1 MKNRWKRTLAWM
13 LAAVLLSTMS
23 GPALHA
29 EENDP
34 GQEDGLCEHH
44 PEHDE
49 SCGYRE
55 AKAGVDCTCGYKDA
69 EETAEELQDQENG
82 EEEAETEEKPE
93 AEGHAE
99 DCAYQEAA
107 EGAPCTYI
115 CKICGGQEETDSE
128 TPDALKEPSDEGT
141 NQKDTGNPGE
151 TDEKEAQKE
160 PGVGEDQIPEEE
172 SKADQPEQEKSQT
185 STEKRITSWFWA
197 DEESSLPDGALLL
210 PEAEEEQPIALE
222 EVKALLP
229 EAIQAMVEEAEEP
242 VTLKDWIC
250 ESYPEEGA
258 YTGSYL
264 FQAALPEGYALS
276 EEAEPLELTV
286 EFEES
291 AVYGLTTLST
301 EPKNVSF
308 TGLVFDSA
316 NQLPMEETTYRAGDG
331 EIVWTPVVE
340 GGKVVSGS
348 LLCRNISIT
357 GCGTGIWMPAPVE
370 IVLEGENRIEADN
383 YGIYMSDTYNIPS
396 RGPLNVTLRGSGSLE
411 IDSKGGGIITGG
423 AITVDQV
430 GGLIVTYGDG
440 SQSGS
445 GLCSTGVQF
454 PITICNSS
462 FVKIASREGMSGISN
477 GAIYQQNSGDVII
490 ENSHV
495 VVINRV
501 GSAICSK
508 KDIRCISSDIR
519 VIGNTDGGAGTLDF
533 ERNAEGIH
541 LFIDGGTLFAQ
552 NLGSGYDVPYNSEHT
567 EATNSAVIYFANQ
580 YRILLPNGN
589 NIQYSDCEYDEAAD
603 EITKVGSAEVFGAV
617 VWNENVRFF
626 NKSDSNWINLT
637 IGNYGDASLTI
648 PEGMV
653 VEIPAKCRIRNR
665 SNDNDSYTGT
675 LINQG
680 VLKILNGGELE
691 NYFNKGCLLNQGTF
705 EIQNGGGL
713 YNYYKNNNGGIVQ
726 NEGHMNVSAGATFQ
740 NQSRL
745 ENSGTI
751 DTDGNFSTIRLT
763 GYGGVLE
770 NTGTVN
776 GFVIEML
783 DASYTNVASGNTT
796 ILSGQTLTV
805 GQGVAGSGKKDRTL
819 QVPEGATLTIE
830 SGAVVDA
837 KTNVTTDTLSQYL
850 QIDGDLAVNGTLLLP
865 ENVSDETLQE
875 LAEHISGTGKIQV
888 GSDATGIYYI
898 ATVTE
903 GGVGASGRGLY
914 QKGAT
919 VAVDAGAREGCR
931 FRGWSASE
939 DVVLADPA
947 SPQTT
952 FVMPEHAV
960 TLTAQWEILVSGV
973 TLNQTSLSLLPGET
987 ALLHA
992 TVSPSNASEQGVVWA
1007 SDHPEVALVDQDGR
1021 VTAVAVGTAV
1031 ITVTSS
1037 EGGKTAQCTVTV
1049 REERE
1054 EPTPPADTDKP
1065 TPPADT
1071 EEPTPPVDTQQPE
1084 YRLIF
1089 EPGMREIPRTL
1100 LEKGLDTPEKIAFV
1114 LKLEI
1119 LKKQESFPQENMA
1132 LYDVTL
1138 LVRRPGSSQW
1148 EIADASNFPADGR
1161 LQVILPYPQGTGRDT
1176 HDFLAAHMFTTDDF
1190 GKTPGEVETP
1200 EVTKTSEGLRMEVT
1214 GLSPILLTWK
1224 EIRDSDEQSRP
1235 SGRPHRGSNS
1245 SDESVE
1251 PADTA
1256 AAQPIQSAKTGD
1268 NAHPE
1273 IWFLLLLISCAG
1285 IGRVFRKKIRCQ

>member
-128 TPDALKEPSDEGT
+128 TPDALKEPSDEET

-445 GLCSTGVQF
+445 GLCSTGVQS

-770 NTGTVN
+770 NTGIVN

-783 DASYTNVASGNTT
+783 DTSYNNIASGNTL
-796 ILSGQTLTV
+796 IQSGQTLTV
-805 GQGVAGSGKKDRTL
+805 GQGVAGSGSKDRTL
-819 QVPEGATLTIE
+819 EVPEGAKLTIE

-837 KTNVTTDTLSQYL
+837 KTNVTTDTLSHYL
-850 QIDGDLAVNGTLLLP
+850 QIEGGLAVNGTLLLP
-865 ENVSDETLQE
+865 ENVSEEILQE
-875 LAEHISGTGKIQV
+875 LAEHISGTGQIQV
-888 GSDATGIYYI
+888 GDDAASVYYI
-898 ATVTE
+898 AAVAE
-903 GGVGASGRGLY
+903 GGAGASGRGLY
-914 QKGAT
+914 QAGTT
-919 VAVDAGAREGCR
+919 VTVDAGTREGCR
-931 FRGWSASE
+931 FRDWSASE
-939 DVVLADPA
+939 DVVLANPA
-947 SPQTT
+947 SAQTT

-960 TLTAQWEILVSGV
+960 TLTAQWEILVSSV

-992 TVSPSNASEQGVVWA
+992 MVSPSDASEQRVVWA
-1007 SDHPEVALVDQDGR
+1007 SDHPEVASVDQDGR

-1037 EGGKTAQCTVTV
+1037 EGGKTAQCIVTV
-1049 REERE
+1049 RDTPE
-1054 EPTPPADTDKP
+1054 EPTPPDDVNKP

-1071 EEPTPPVDTQQPE
+1071 QQPE
-1084 YRLIF
+1084 FRLIF
-1089 EPGMREIPRTL
+1089 EQGMKEIPRTL

-1214 GLSPILLTWK
+1214 GLSPILLTWR
-1224 EIRDSDEQSRP
+1224 EIQDSDAQSRP
-1235 SGRPHRGSNS
+1235 SGRPHRGSHS
-1245 SDESVE
+1245 SDASDE
-1251 PADTA
+1251 PGATAA
-1256 AAQPIQSAKTGD
+1256 AAQPVQSADTGD
-1268 NAHPE
+1268 SSHPE
-1273 IWFLLLLISCAG
+1273 IWCLLLLISCAG
-1285 IGRVFRKKIRCQ
+1285 VGRVFRKKIRLQ

>member
-23 GPALHA
+23 GPALYA
-29 EENDP
+29 EESAEKEEM
-34 GQEDGLCEHH
+34 GSESGLCEHH

-49 SCGYRE
+49 ECGYRE
-55 AKAGVDCTCGYKDA
+55 AKEGVDCTCGYKDA
-69 EETAEELQDQENG
+69 EEITEERQDQENG
-82 EEEAETEEKPE
+82 GEEAE

-115 CKICGGQEETDSE
+115 CKICGGQAETDAE
-128 TPDALKEPSDEGT
+128 TPDTSKEPSAEGMDQ

-151 TDEKEAQKE
+151 TDVKEAQKE
-160 PGVGEDQIPEEE
+160 PGVGEDQISEEE

-197 DEESSLPDGALLL
+197 DEESSLTDGALLL

-229 EAIQAMVEEAEEP
+229 EGIQATVEEAEEP

-250 ESYPEEGA
+250 EAYPEEGA
-258 YTGSYL
+258 YIGSYQ
-264 FQAALPEGYALS
+264 FRAVLPKGYALT

-286 EFEES
+286 KFEES
-291 AVYGLTTLST
+291 VAYELAALSA
-301 EPKNVSF
+301 EPKDVSS

-316 NQLPMEETTYRAGDG
+316 NQLPTEETTYPAGDG

-357 GCGTGIWMPAPVE
+357 GCRTGIWMPVPVE
-370 IVLEGENRIEADN
+370 IVLEGKNRIEASSN
-383 YGIYMSDTYNIPS
+383 GIYMSDIS
-396 RGPLNVTLRGSGSLE
+396 ACVTLRGSGSLE
-411 IDSKGGGIITGG
+411 IDSSGGGIIAGG

-430 GGLIVTYGDG
+430 GGLSITYG
-440 SQSGS
+440 SQGLWVTQAGGGITIQSCEDVKVKSSDNASGS
-445 GLCSTGVQF
+445 NSAIGL
-454 PITICNSS
+454 
-462 FVKIASREGMSGISN
+462 
-477 GAIYQQNSGDVII
+477 QNAGEIMIKD
-490 ENSHV
+490 SHV
-495 VVINRV
+495 LLTC
-501 GSAICSK
+501 GQGPAIGAATGEVELL
-508 KDIRCISSDIR
+508 SSDVR
-519 VIGNTDGGAGTLDF
+519 AIGNTSTENASGTLSY
-533 ERNAEGIH
+533 GH
-541 LFIDGGTLFAQ
+541 LSMTGGTLYLE
-552 NLGSGYDVPYNSEHT
+552 NTGSDEGLPLVSGRTELIRDAVVYFKNVEYVPQLRGDGVWYMDCTYNET
-567 EATNSAVIYFANQ
+567 EDS
-580 YRILLPNGN
+580 
-589 NIQYSDCEYDEAAD
+589 
-603 EITKVGSAEVFGAV
+603 ITKVGNGHVLGNV
-617 VWNENVRFF
+617 TWNDRILLYSGMELCVG
-626 NKSDSNWINLT
+626 LY
-637 IGNYGDASLTI
+637 GNATCTI

-653 VEIPAKCRIRNR
+653 VEIPGGCKIGCRV
-665 SNDNDSYTGT
+665 SADNQSVGT
-675 LINQG
+675 L
-680 VLKILNGGELE
+680 V
-691 NYFNKGCLLNQGTF
+691 NQGTLR
-705 EIQNGGGL
+705 ILDGAGV
-713 YNYYKNNNGGIVQ
+713 YNYYNKTLKMGGTVQ
-726 NEGHMNVSAGATFQ
+726 NSGTMELLPAAVFQ
-740 NQSRL
+740 NRFRL

-751 DTDGNFSTIRLT
+751 NTAGNFSVVHIT
-763 GYGGVLE
+763 GYDAVLE
-770 NTGTVN
+770 NTGIVN

-783 DASYTNVASGNTT
+783 DTSYNNIASGNTV
-796 ILSGQTLTV
+796 IQSGQMLTV
-805 GQGVAGSGKKDRTL
+805 GQGVAGSGSKDRTL
-819 QVPEGATLTIE
+819 EVPEGATLTIE

-888 GSDATGIYYI
+888 GSDATAIYYI

-914 QKGAT
+914 QKGVK

-931 FRGWSASE
+931 FRGWSVSG

-960 TLTAQWEILVSGV
+960 TLTAEWEILVSGV
-973 TLNQTSLSLLPGET
+973 TLNQTILSLLPGET

-1138 LVRRPGSSQW
+1138 LVRRPGSGQW

-1161 LQVILPYPQGTGRDT
+1161 LQVILPYPPGTGRDT
-1176 HDFLAAHMFTTDDF
+1176 HDFQAAHMFTTDDF

-1245 SDESVE
+1245 SDESVA

-1273 IWFLLLLISCAG
+1273 IWCLLLLISCAG